1 MDTGNQ
7 LDALANFLRERHS
20 RVMALEA
27 GAMRRVEAGDTQG
40 YAAGMRE
47 KAELLSRLDED
58 AKPLLTPLPGEL
70 RFRLALAL
78 DRFASG
84 ARTALRL
91 NSVFYMS
98 ALLYPDEHKE
108 GMQDNLM
115 AFIGRLERE
124 GENFAEL

>member
-1 MDTGNQ
+1 MDTGECLN
-7 LDALANFLRERHS
+7 ALTDCLKERHS

-27 GAMRRVEAGDTQG
+27 GAMRRLEAGDTQG
-40 YAAGMRE
+40 YIVDMRA
-47 KAELLSRLDED
+47 KAELLAKLDED
-58 AKPLLTPLPGEL
+58 AKPLLAPLPGEL
-70 RFRLALAL
+70 RFKLALAL

-108 GMQDNLM
+108 GMPDNLM

-124 GENFAEL
+124 GGNFQGD